1 MSKYRRKTANQRERM
16 RMGEINVA
24 FEKLRDKGRSPFSRG
39 LVEARHAFGNGR
51 YIC

>member
-24 FEKLRDKGRSPFSRG
+24 FEKLRDKGSPFSRG
-39 LVEARHAFGNGR
+39 LRRHAFGNGR

>member
-24 FEKLRDKGRSPFSRG
+24 FEKLRDKEGTLFSRG
-39 LVEARHAFGNGR
+39 SRRHAFGNGR
-51 YIC
+51 FI